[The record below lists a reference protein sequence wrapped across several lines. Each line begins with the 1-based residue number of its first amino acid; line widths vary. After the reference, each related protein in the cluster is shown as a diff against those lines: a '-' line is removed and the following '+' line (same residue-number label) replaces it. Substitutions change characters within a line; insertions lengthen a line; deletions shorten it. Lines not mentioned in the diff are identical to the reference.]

1 MEALGLIVFVDLI
14 LTAFIISRFI
24 IQCKTDQRIK
34 RIEQKID
41 ELTAMTD
48 CHLDMAKRYYV

>member
-1 MEALGLIVFVDLI
+1 MEALGLIVFIDLL
-14 LTAFIISRFI
+14 LTAFVISRFI

-41 ELTAMTD
+41 K
-48 CHLDMAKRYYV
+48 LDFSLFAISHGYKLDR